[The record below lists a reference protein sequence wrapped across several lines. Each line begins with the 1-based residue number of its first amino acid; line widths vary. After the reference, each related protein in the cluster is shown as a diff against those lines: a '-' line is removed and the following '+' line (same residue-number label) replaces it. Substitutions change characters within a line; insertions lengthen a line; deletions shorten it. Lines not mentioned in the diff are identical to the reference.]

1 MVACSALKKQYRQR
15 LRSAGDVYFVF
26 LSGPQA
32 VIAKRIQARQG
43 HYMPGSL
50 LKSQFDDLEDPTSE
64 PGVVEIDIDQ
74 TKSKVLAQALE
85 KVRELISS

>member
-1 MVACSALKKQYRQR
+1 
-15 LRSAGDVYFVF
+15 
-26 LSGPQA
+26 
-32 VIAKRIQARQG
+32 
-43 HYMPGSL
+43 MPGSL